1 MLIFVTVYTLMVT
14 DILDGNVIVYVLC
27 NVIES
32 YIWQLIV
39 SNYNVESNQ
48 N

>member
-27 NVIES
+27 NVI
-32 YIWQLIV
+32 
-39 SNYNVESNQ
+39 
-48 N
+48 